1 MMPVS
6 GSPCSSCATGTCSTC
21 DVPH

>member
-6 GSPCSSCATGTCSTC
+6 GSPCTSCTTGTCSTC
-21 DVPH
+21 DIPH